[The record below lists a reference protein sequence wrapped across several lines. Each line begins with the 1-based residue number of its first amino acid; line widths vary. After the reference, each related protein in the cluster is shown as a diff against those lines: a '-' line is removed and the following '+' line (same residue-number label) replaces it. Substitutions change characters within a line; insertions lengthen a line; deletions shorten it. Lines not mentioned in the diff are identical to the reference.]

1 MSNIDLRF
9 TGRRD
14 NYIQRNRFR
23 GEWIGMDSGEWIQGN
38 GFRGIDLGKKGKGI
52 SAVKIIAMGY
62 LASIFVG
69 NIPRSVARAIG
80 RHASSMTR

>member
-1 MSNIDLRF
+1 MSLISIRDLLAA
-9 TGRRD
+9 G
-14 NYIQRNRFR
+14 IIISS
-23 GEWIGMDSGEWIQGN
+23 GIGLGGNGSEWIQGN